1 MTFDYSWF
9 DFDKDVAAGILTANA
24 PRHSLSTMATFKRG
38 PVRASVGYRWVDDFE
53 WRSGVHVGPVP
64 SYDVVDVSGYY
75 DVNSKVRLGWNVSNL
90 FDENHYQLF
99 GGDLL
104 RRRAVASIS
113 VHK

>member
-1 MTFDYSWF
+1 MSGVGT
-9 DFDKDVAAGILTANA
+9 
-24 PRHSLSTMATFKRG
+24 HKRACAH
-38 PVRASVGYRWVDDFE
+38 ASVGYRWVDGFE

-64 SYDVVDVSGYY
+64 SYDVIDVSGFY
-75 DVNSKVRLGWNVSNL
+75 DLSPKVRLGWNVSNL
-90 FDENHYQLF
+90 FDKNHYQMF